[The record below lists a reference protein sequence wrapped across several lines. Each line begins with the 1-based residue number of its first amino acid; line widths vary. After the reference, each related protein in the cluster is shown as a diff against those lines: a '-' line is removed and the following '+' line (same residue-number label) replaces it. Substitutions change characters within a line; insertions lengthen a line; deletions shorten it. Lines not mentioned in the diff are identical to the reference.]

1 MNCPDCCSKN
11 TREMKQMTALGYKRY
26 QCRSCNRTYN
36 ERTGTAYNN
45 IEYRTEVVMIA
56 VFNYC
61 RFKLSLYDVVI
72 LMAMRNIYLS
82 HQTVANWVLRF
93 SVDMGIKMRKRR
105 YKKCGDRWHADATY
119 IKVEGRWC

>member
-105 YKKCGDRWHADATY
+105 YKKCGDRWHADATCAMRNR
-119 IKVEGRWC
+119 I